1 MKRNRQSRIV
11 AILALC
17 VSVVGLTLGFAAFS
31 NTLTI
36 SSSATV
42 SPDKEDFKIVFSANE
57 DPNVEDYVVEP
68 ILSGGA
74 TADPITLING
84 ETPAIPEINAVLTEP
99 DQSVIYEIYA
109 HNKGQYTAYWKEL
122 IISAVGDTGKTI
134 VCTPA
139 EGSGATDSLV
149 QQACSYI
156 NMQFYDASDNEFA
169 DFQNNKF
176 NISLGSMPQEKNTSF
191 KFYIKISYQDVKNN
205 EVGRADGL
213 FDVEFGR
220 VQMNYSTVQ

>member
-1 MKRNRQSRIV
+1 MRQNRQSKIV
-11 AILALC
+11 AILAIC

-31 NTLTI
+31 NALTI

-84 ETPAIPEINAVLTEP
+84 DVPAIPEINAVLTGP

-149 QQACSYI
+149 QKACEYI
-156 NMQFYDASDNEFA
+156 NMQFYDASDTELA
-169 DFQNNKF
+169 DFDDNKF
-176 NISLGSMPQEKNTSF
+176 NISLGSMPQAKNTTF
-191 KFYIKISYQDVKNN
+191 KFYIIISYYHVKDHD
-205 EVGRADGL
+205 VGRADGL
-213 FDVEFGR
+213 FDVAFGK